1 MTKGLDEMR
10 FYDLFIKFS
19 NLISSDMIMVS
30 GACTTGAKFVAHA
43 NSWQI
48 KPKIK
53 MPSFSR
59 NVGWQQ
65 KQTSRGVGASLL
77 FCMEDIQDEQVIDL
91 RGEVSE

>member
-43 NSWQI
+43 NS
-48 KPKIK
+48 
-53 MPSFSR
+53 
-59 NVGWQQ
+59 
-65 KQTSRGVGASLL
+65 
-77 FCMEDIQDEQVIDL
+77 
-91 RGEVSE
+91 